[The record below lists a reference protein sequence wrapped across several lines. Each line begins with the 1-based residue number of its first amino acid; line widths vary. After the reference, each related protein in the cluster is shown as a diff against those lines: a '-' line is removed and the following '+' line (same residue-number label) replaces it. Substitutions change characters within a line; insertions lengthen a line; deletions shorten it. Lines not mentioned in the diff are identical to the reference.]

1 MRTTQYGCPSFDSL
15 KKGLLKLLQDK
26 AYGHD
31 TINNYRRK
39 LNQLERHMMAN
50 DIVTYDPS
58 VGQRFIDDYCSTH
71 GLSKGNRQCLNTV
84 IHRLDDYCVG
94 QYQIQ
99 RKPALTPLSERYTT
113 LMDAYLQKCRDEDGN
128 RESTIIGKRY
138 VLREFYG
145 HLESLGC
152 HDLRGA
158 DAAIIGKAC
167 LMQNNKDGWAVIR
180 TFLRYLNCA
189 GLINHDFST
198 IVPHFKRAFRLPSTY
213 TEDEV
218 NRFEETIETHSK
230 IGKRDYAML
239 LLATRLGMRSGDI
252 ANLTFSSLDFG
263 HDTIRMTQEKT
274 AEPLDLPMIPA
285 VKTALADYVKNGR
298 PESGQPYV
306 FLRAHAPFE
315 KITTSVVRFATN
327 KYFGKAGIDITDRK
341 HGPHV
346 FRSSL
351 ASSMI
356 NHRVSYDVVR
366 KILGHT
372 DPDAVKHYARV
383 DIERLREY
391 AIEPPVPSGCFKKF
405 LNGRL
410 RL

>member
-1 MRTTQYGCPSFDSL
+1 MSTRQYGCQSFDSL
-15 KKGLLKLLQDK
+15 KKGLLRLLQDK
-26 AYGHD
+26 TYAND
-31 TINNYRRK
+31 TIINYRRK
-39 LNQLERHMMAN
+39 LNQLERHMVAN

-58 VGQRFIDDYCSTH
+58 VGQRFIDDYLSTH
-71 GLSKGNRQCLNTV
+71 ALSKGNRQYINTV

-94 QYQIQ
+94 KYRIQ
-99 RKPALTPLSERYTT
+99 RKTELTPLSESYTA
-113 LMDAYLQKCRDEDGN
+113 LMGGYLQKCRDDGN

-138 VLREFYG
+138 FLREFYG

-152 HDLRGA
+152 HDLRNV

-180 TFLRYLNCA
+180 MFLRYLNCV

-198 IVPHFKRAFRLPSTY
+198 IIPHFKRAFRLPSTY
-213 TEDEV
+213 TEDEI
-218 NRFEETIETHSK
+218 NRFEETIDTNS
-230 IGKRDYAML
+230 IVGKRDYAML

-263 HDTIRMTQEKT
+263 NDTISFTQEKT
-274 AEPLDLPMIPA
+274 REPLVLPMIPA
-285 VKTALADYVKNGR
+285 VKTALADYIKNGR

-306 FLRAHAPFE
+306 FLRANAPFE
-315 KITTSVVRFATN
+315 KITASVVRFETN
-327 KYFGKAGIDITDRK
+327 KYFGKAGINITDKK
-341 HGPHV
+341 HGPNV

-356 NHRVSYDVVR
+356 NHLVPYDVVR

-391 AIEPPVPSGCFKKF
+391 AIEPPAPSGCFKEF
-405 LNGRL
+405 LEGRWQL
-410 RL
+410 